1 MSANNKQ
8 STKTKTGKTG
18 PEAKI
23 DIRLDKLKNEIK
35 ADTTTTFISFD
46 MKLSDLTSSKPYS
59 SSDQPS
65 TYLIKWPLLKSPG
78 KYLHASKFNKHL
90 SSMNLECNTLLQI

>member
-23 DIRLDKLKNEIK
+23 DIRIDKFKNEIK
-35 ADTTTTFISFD
+35 ADTTTTFIFFD
-46 MKLSDLTSSKPYS
+46 MKLSVLLQVNLILPPTN
-59 SSDQPS
+59 PS
-65 TYLIKWPLLKSPG
+65 ADIIKWPLLKSSG
-78 KYLHASKFNKHL
+78 KYLHASQFNKHL

>member
-23 DIRLDKLKNEIK
+23 DIRIDKFKNEIK

-46 MKLSDLTSSKPYS
+46 MKLSDLTSNKPTSSYEKPY
-59 SSDQPS
+59 D
-65 TYLIKWPLLKSPG
+65 YLIKLPLLKSPENM
-78 KYLHASKFNKHL
+78 L
-90 SSMNLECNTLLQI
+90 